1 MVEKLLQLTCTQ
13 GQFDQLHE
21 AVDTSRESSKLIKV
35 NRLALAALLR
45 DHSKLL
51 QRVPHKEP

>member
-1 MVEKLLQLTCTQ
+1 MNKVLVLETTQ
-13 GQFDQLHE
+13 GQFEQLHE

-35 NRLALAALLR
+35 NRMALAALLR